1 MKMDGKCGKLLEVCG
16 KLLKVC
22 RKTFAACGKHVDKRE
37 SSVDKEKKSVD
48 KTGMNVNNF
57 RNMVRTYGL
66 CLVFCAGT
74 WSGMGA
80 EVHAEPDNEIREP
93 EGLYAQSAVLM
104 DADSGRILFAKNGRE
119 ERAMASTTK
128 IMTCILALENGNLDD
143 TVTASAKAA
152 SQPEV
157 HLGVREGEQF
167 RLRDLLYS
175 LMLESHNDAAVI
187 IAEHIGTSVEGFADM
202 MNEKARQAGCTQTH
216 FVTPNGLDAADE
228 EGAHRTTAEDLA
240 RIMKYCIMDSPQRN
254 AFLEITR
261 TESYTFTSA
270 DGGRSFSCV
279 NHNAF
284 LKMMDGALSGKT
296 GFTGEAGYCYVGA
309 LKRDDR
315 TYVVSLLACGW
326 PNNKGYKW
334 SDTKKLMSY
343 GIDSFHYQDV
353 CREVDTGTVPVLG
366 GIPDGNRFTGAA
378 SVHTCVESGRQETEE
393 NGGNPEGT
401 EENGGNP
408 EEAEENGGNPEGA
421 GKKIL
426 LRDDAEISVKAE
438 TAESLEA
445 PVLKGDTVGTVSYM
459 LGEEVLYTQDIIA
472 DETVEVRDYR
482 WCLEKMAEIFFLR
495 FW

>member
-1 MKMDGKCGKLLEVCG
+1 MNN
-16 KLLKVC
+16 LKKNLALFISLFLSFFTLFSGPNYALPVQ
-22 RKTFAACGKHVDKRE
+22 AAEGD
-37 SSVDKEKKSVD
+37 
-48 KTGMNVNNF
+48 
-57 RNMVRTYGL
+57 
-66 CLVFCAGT
+66 
-74 WSGMGA
+74 
-80 EVHAEPDNEIREP
+80 PDLK
-93 EGLYAQSAVLM
+93 LYAQAAVLM
-104 DADSGRILFAKNGRE
+104 DADSGRILYEKNSE
-119 ERAMASTTK
+119 KIMPMASTTK

-143 TVTASAKAA
+143 TVTTSAKAA

-378 SVHTCVESGRQETEE
+378 SVHTCVESGQQETEE
-393 NGGNPEGT
+393 NGGNPEGR
-401 EENGGNP
+401 EENEGNP
-408 EEAEENGGNPEGA
+408 EGTEENGGNPEGA

-495 FW
+495 F

>member
-1 MKMDGKCGKLLEVCG
+1 MKKIIWGFFCA
-16 KLLKVC
+16 
-22 RKTFAACGKHVDKRE
+22 F
-37 SSVDKEKKSVD
+37 
-48 KTGMNVNNF
+48 
-57 RNMVRTYGL
+57 
-66 CLVFCAGT
+66 CLVLT
-74 WSGMGA
+74 SLTP
-80 EVHAEPDNEIREP
+80 VHAQEDWEVLP
-93 EGLYAQSAVLM
+93 EGVDLSLYATAAVLM
-104 DADSGRILFAKNGRE
+104 DADSGRVLYGKNADAVM
-119 ERAMASTTK
+119 AMASTTK

-284 LKMMDGALSGKT
+284 LKMMEGALSGKT

-366 GIPDGNRFTGAA
+366 GIPDGNRFNGAA
-378 SVHTCVESGRQETEE
+378 SVHTCVDPGRQETEE
-393 NGGNPEGT
+393 NIGNPEGT
-401 EENGGNP
+401 EENEGNP
-408 EEAEENGGNPEGA
+408 EGMEENKENGGNPEGA

-495 FW
+495 I